1 MGGMVGMTM
10 DSAVDASGLPAD
22 SVAGTSTARSPARE
36 ARLSWRVSALFILG
50 VSLICWGA
58 IIMAVRALIG

>member
-1 MGGMVGMTM
+1 MGGMVIMAM
-10 DSAVDASGLPAD
+10 DSTFGASGTPVD
-22 SVAGTSTARSPARE
+22 SIAGPSTVRSPVRE

-58 IIMAVRALIG
+58 IIMTVRALIG

>member
-1 MGGMVGMTM
+1 MGGRVIMAM
-10 DSAVDASGLPAD
+10 DLTFGPSGTPVDSI
-22 SVAGTSTARSPARE
+22 AGRSTVRSPVRD

-58 IIMAVRALIG
+58 IIMTVRALIG